1 MRADFR
7 DELKEAALMSVPRF
21 LMATGILM
29 LVVVGL
35 YATHVAGAPRAQ
47 AANTHPPSANVNLTV
62 VTGLGRTG
70 DWPAFVPSA
79 ITVPAHAT
87 VTFTVTNLDNA
98 TALPAQ
104 FARVKGTVGD
114 TATVAAINPKAPNV
128 LGQARVITS
137 LDPNTQ
143 VGHTF
148 TILAL
153 GLNVPIAS
161 QSVETFVIHTGAP
174 GVYTWRCYDPCGM
187 GSSGWEGPMGAAGY
201 MSGTMTVG

>member
-1 MRADFR
+1 MSAELKDQ
-7 DELKEAALMSVPRF
+7 LKEAALRAVPRF

-29 LVVVGL
+29 LAVVGV
-35 YATHVAGAPRAQ
+35 YTTHVAGAPHAQ
-47 AANTHPPSANVNLTV
+47 AATTDRPAATVDLTI

-79 ITVPAHAT
+79 IRVPAHAT
-87 VTFTVTNLDNA
+87 VKFTVTNLDDA
-98 TALPAQ
+98 TAVPAQ
-104 FARVKGTVGD
+104 FGMVRGTVGN

-128 LGQARVITS
+128 VGQARVITS

-148 TILAL
+148 TILSL
-153 GLNVPIAS
+153 GINVPIAS

-174 GVYTWRCYDPCGM
+174 GVYKWRCFDPCGM
-187 GSSGWEGPMGAAGY
+187 GLSGWAGPMGAAGY
-201 MSGTMTVG
+201 MSGTLTVG